1 MNGSKVLPGGFSVFQ
16 EKAFTIA
23 LPALG
28 VVFLLVAA
36 FIYLNSRPKM
46 VDWSIDHNNS
56 SSRNNIINNSGKRRE
71 AQPVES
77 SKTSSLHF
85 WFFKVSCLKKIV
97 SFFLIF
103 ISVPSFSIFPNSG
116 KNNKKLAPFFTCT
129 EILMNRR
136 RDRKYKVFCRKWSS
150 TCQESAS
157 ISLGRKPTWHL
168 LMLLLK
174 NCSVV
179 ENKQVERTNT
189 ILVLRAEQPWLC

>member
-1 MNGSKVLPGGFSVFQ
+1 M
-16 EKAFTIA
+16 I
-23 LPALG
+23 
-28 VVFLLVAA
+28 
-36 FIYLNSRPKM
+36 
-46 VDWSIDHNNS
+46 DWSFGHNS
-56 SSRNNIINNSGKRRE
+56 SSSLNNNSNNSGKRRE

-136 RDRKYKVFCRKWSS
+136 RDRKYKVFFCRKWSS

-157 ISLGRKPTWHL
+157 VSLGRKLASHL
-168 LMLLLK
+168 IMLLLK
-174 NCSVV
+174 HCPVV
-179 ENKQVERTNT
+179 ENKQVERTTT
-189 ILVLRAEQPWLC
+189 ILVLRAEQPWLSQVSIPTKLEPANHSGHLLVVA